1 MGGIFNELTHYHMH
15 VIPRYEGQSFAKF
28 YSENEDNLTT
38 ATYDFNN
45 ELFKCVIEK
54 SEDHFLLRYLHSSHL
69 IPIMAYFQS
78 L

>member
-45 ELFKCVIEK
+45 ELCKIK
-54 SEDHFLLRYLHSSHL
+54 KTSKYYKNLSL
-69 IPIMAYFQS
+69 IMTKVFFNNRIII
-78 L
+78 

>member
-45 ELFKCVIEK
+45 ELCKIKKNIEI
-54 SEDHFLLRYLHSSHL
+54 L
-69 IPIMAYFQS
+69 
-78 L
+78 